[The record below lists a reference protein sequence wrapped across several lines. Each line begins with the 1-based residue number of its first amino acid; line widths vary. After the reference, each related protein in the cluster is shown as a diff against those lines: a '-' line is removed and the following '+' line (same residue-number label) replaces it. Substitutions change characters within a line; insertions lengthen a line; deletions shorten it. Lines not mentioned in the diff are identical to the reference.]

1 MSEEKKDISQN
12 KTDNN
17 TTNNN
22 NITNNN
28 DIEEKSKSKSR
39 SSSHRDSRSNSPKSS
54 NHSFQAHSPVI
65 LQNQNT
71 HIHMVN
77 PALILLHH
85 ILIQEVK
92 KGGKKLIL

>member
-1 MSEEKKDISQN
+1 VILAVIPQKVQI
-12 KTDNN
+12 
-17 TTNNN
+17 
-22 NITNNN
+22 IV
-28 DIEEKSKSKSR
+28 I
-39 SSSHRDSRSNSPKSS
+39 
-54 NHSFQAHSPVI
+54 QAHSPVI